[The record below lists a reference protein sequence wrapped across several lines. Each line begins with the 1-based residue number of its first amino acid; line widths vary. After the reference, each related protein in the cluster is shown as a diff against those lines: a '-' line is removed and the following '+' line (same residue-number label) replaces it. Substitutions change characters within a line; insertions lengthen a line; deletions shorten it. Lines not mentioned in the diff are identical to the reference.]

1 MFNNSLYSH
10 FYQSNF
16 DILCKKV
23 FKEEFANTCRVNSK
37 WSTRY
42 GFNEN
47 TESKCYCLWP
57 MGATVFFFKSWYIEG
72 CVINM
77 IIKYN
82 PNKDINLQCKNGEK
96 IFNIHI
102 NIYTR

>member
-1 MFNNSLYSH
+1 MVSMRI
-10 FYQSNF
+10 QSP
-16 DILCKKV
+16 
-23 FKEEFANTCRVNSK
+23 S
-37 WSTRY
+37 
-42 GFNEN
+42 
-47 TESKCYCLWP
+47 
-57 MGATVFFFKSWYIEG
+57 ATVCDLWGLLFFVFFKSWYIEG

-77 IIKYN
+77 TIKYN